1 MHKILR
7 ALILSDLFLLGSF
20 GLIQPIFA
28 VFMLKNITGT
38 TLTAIGV
45 ATTIQLVTKGICQIV
60 IGKWTDKERGNK
72 RELYTLFLGSLI
84 MSIVPFFYLIA
95 SSLAH
100 VYLLQFA
107 YGLGSALVFPGWM
120 VIYMRY
126 SRDEKAGYEWSVYNT
141 VVSLGVAV
149 AAFLGAYI
157 ADIYS
162 FSYIFIGVGIL
173 SLIGTSFIVHVF
185 RHEFTRGWVG
195 HTEK

>member
-45 ATTIQLVTKGICQIV
+45 ATTIQLVTKGVFQIIV
-60 IGKWTDKERGNK
+60 GKWTDKERGNK
-72 RELYTLFLGSLI
+72 RELYTLFIGSLM
-84 MSIVPFFYLIA
+84 MSIVPFFYLVA
-95 SSLAH
+95 NSLAH
-100 VYLLQFA
+100 VYLLQFV

-141 VVSLGVAV
+141 VVSLGAAV
-149 AAFLGAYI
+149 AAFLGAYV

-162 FSYIFIGVGIL
+162 FGHIFIGVGVL